1 VTGEVWGGGT
11 ALAAVTAF
19 VMAVGVVQNLLY
31 LIQLGIAFQDVWRK
45 PPSTRLGSLWARYA
59 DVVMPISLLAPA
71 HDEETTIVENVR
83 SMLALSYP
91 LFEVIVINDGSRD
104 GTAAAVIEAFDMR
117 PSRRVFEQL
126 VPHAPIRGIYD
137 SPRYPRLLLI
147 DKENGGKADALN
159 AGINLSRSPLVCAVD
174 ADSLLEA
181 DSLLRMAI
189 PFIADPERVMAVGG
203 SIRIVNGCAVEAGR
217 IVEPGL
223 SRNPLVLFQTVEYLR
238 AFLMARVAWSRI
250 DTLLLISGA
259 FGMFRHAAVVEVG
272 GYSKGTVGEDLE
284 LVVKIHRHMREQG
297 RPYKVLFL
305 PEPVCWTEV
314 PESLRILGRQR
325 QRWQRGGL
333 ETFFKHKDM
342 LLRPRYGRVG
352 SLGLLHLLIVDVLG
366 PVVEVFGYLLVATS
380 ALLGALSLEFL
391 LAYAALTFVFG
402 IVISVGGVVLQEL
415 ELRYLPKVRHLVVIF
430 AAAILENFG
439 YRQLCNVWRVVGAW
453 KYLRGAEGWGV
464 MTRKGFRRA

>member
-31 LIQLGIAFQDVWRK
+31 LIQLGIAFQDMWRK

-91 LFEVIVINDGSRD
+91 LFEAIVINDGSRD

-259 FGMFRHAAVVEVG
+259 FGMFRRAAVVEVG
-272 GYSKGTVGEDLE
+272 GYSKARWARTSSSSSRSTGACAS
-284 LVVKIHRHMREQG
+284 RA
-297 RPYKVLFL
+297 
-305 PEPVCWTEV
+305 V
-314 PESLRILGRQR
+314 PTRSCSCPNRCAGPRCR
-325 QRWQRGGL
+325 RACGSSAGSDSGWQRGGL

-366 PVVEVFGYLLVATS
+366 PVVEVLGYLLVATS

-415 ELRYLPKVRHLVVIF
+415 ELRYFPKVRHLVVIF